1 MKMQAVAW
9 TNGKNQTK
17 SSSGNG
23 EITYTLQVTTSDK
36 RAINKVIKEASDWSK
51 AGSGFDT
58 NSKNMI
64 VLLTKNFKSK
74 TEWIQFANTLSF
86 DVEEISTRTGKKK
99 LINGKRK
106 QS

>member
-9 TNGKNQTK
+9 NSASPAPK
-17 SSSGNG
+17 SSKENKKV
-23 EITYTLQVTTSDK
+23 TYTLQVTTSDK
-36 RAINKVIKEASDWSK
+36 RVLNKVIKEASDWHE
-51 AGSGFDT
+51 AGTGFDT

-64 VLLTKNFKSK
+64 VLLKKSFEDK
-74 TEWIQFANTLSF
+74 SEWIQFANTLSF
-86 DVEEISTRTGKKK
+86 DVEEISTRTGKKR